1 MFRATAC
8 GMFMFIENPRDW
20 YAYVVS
26 VMLVLGST
34 MESITI
40 DVFMFRNAETQI
52 RGSLFGI

>member
-1 MFRATAC
+1 
-8 GMFMFIENPRDW
+8 MFIENPRDW